1 MEKGTFRTLLAACAL
16 TAVTVG
22 CGSGEVAPT
31 PDAGRP
37 DQGCSG
43 LGCGPLDQGR
53 PPPTWWELDAM
64 RDAGPA
70 TWDAGP
76 FVDDGSCGVIDAVRY
91 SEVRATETF
100 TLEPGSTTPEGHIQ
114 RCAFLVTLVNRP
126 AVESALGQLCPRETI
141 AADSLAHCYV
151 SWSSPLNEE
160 DYAWLCQVRDQLPI
174 EGFACFEYGE

>member
-1 MEKGTFRTLLAACAL
+1 MQRGTFRTLLAACVL
-16 TAVTVG
+16 TAATIG
-22 CGSGEVAPT
+22 CDSGEAAPT
-31 PDAGRP
+31 PDAGGR
-37 DQGCSG
+37 DLGCSG
-43 LGCGPLDQGR
+43 LGCGPLDLG
-53 PPPTWWELDAM
+53 PPQLTWWELDAM

-100 TLEPGSTTPEGHIQ
+100 TLEPGSITPEGHIQ
-114 RCAFLVTLVNRP
+114 QCAILVTLANRP
-126 AVESALGQLCPRETI
+126 EVESALGQLCARESRE
-141 AADSLAHCYV
+141 ADSLARCYV
-151 SWSSPLNEE
+151 RWSSPLNEE